1 MKIFLSMFVAML
13 ATFIVHEGAHALA
26 GAALG
31 HAMEVSSNHASPVA
45 GAAPKNHA
53 TLISAAGPA
62 ATALGALLVLSSGW
76 RMLLAFQIVFAAFLM
91 RLLATGISLLN
102 PNDEMRISES
112 LGWNPWALPVAVTGG
127 LFLVTLIVAAGVR
140 PSWKSVGLS
149 AIGAVAA
156 IALATAGEPLMP
168 VLTIPAL
175 R

>member
-1 MKIFLSMFVAML
+1 MKILLSMFVVML
-13 ATFIVHEGAHALA
+13 ATFILHEGAHGLA

-31 HAMEVSSNHASPVA
+31 HAMEVSSNHANPVS
-45 GAAPKNHA
+45 GAAPKNQA

-62 ATALGALLVLSSGW
+62 ATALGALLVLASGW

-91 RLLATGISLLN
+91 RLLATGVSLLN

-112 LGWNPWALPVAVTGG
+112 LGWNPWALPAAVTGA
-127 LFLVTLIVAAGVR
+127 LLVVTLVVAAGAR

-149 AIGAVAA
+149 VVGAIAG